1 MPQLWQAPY
10 GTLEY
15 EMPNVLTIDLETGET
30 VEREMTAEEIAALP
44 EASDDAAKPE

>member
-44 EASDDAAKPE
+44 EPTEPLE